1 MKYKLTEET
10 KEFLGRKLHR
20 IVCVTAFASVSV
32 GDIGGWVES
41 ESNLSQEGNAWVY
54 GDALVCGNAKV
65 YGNAKVF
72 GNAKVYGNAKVF
84 GNAEVYGNAKVCD
97 NAEVFGDAKVCDNA
111 KVFGDA
117 KVYGNA
123 KVCGNAEVYGNAKV
137 YGNAEVCD
145 NAKVC
150 YNAKV
155 CGNAWVFGNAE
166 VFGDAK
172 VYGNADFIVLK
183 NSWSSGRYFT
193 YTASNKMW
201 KVGCF
206 YGSGKKLI
214 EKAYEDSELSGKC
227 YEATVKYVEEIER
240 LKKELKNEH

>member
-10 KEFLGRKLHR
+10 KDFLGHKLHR

-54 GDALVCGNAKV
+54 GDALV
-65 YGNAKVF
+65 YGNALVG
-72 GNAKVYGNAKVF
+72 GNADVYGDAL
-84 GNAEVYGNAKVCD
+84 VC
-97 NAEVFGDAKVCDNA
+97 GDAKVC
-111 KVFGDA
+111 
-117 KVYGNA
+117 
-123 KVCGNAEVYGNAKV
+123 EIT
-137 YGNAEVCD
+137 
-145 NAKVC
+145 
-150 YNAKV
+150 
-155 CGNAWVFGNAE
+155 
-166 VFGDAK
+166 
-172 VYGNADFIVLK
+172 DFIVLK

-206 YGSGKKLI
+206 YGSGKELI

>member
-10 KEFLGRKLHR
+10 KDFLGHKLHR

-41 ESNLSQEGNAWVY
+41 ESNLSQEGHAW
-54 GDALVCGNAKV
+54 V
-65 YGNAKVF
+65 YGNAKV
-72 GNAKVYGNAKVF
+72 Y
-84 GNAEVYGNAKVCD
+84 GNAEVYGNAKVY
-97 NAEVFGDAKVCDNA
+97 GGA
-111 KVFGDA
+111 KVFGGA
-117 KVYGNA
+117 FVY
-123 KVCGNAEVYGNAKV
+123 GNAEVYGNAKV
-137 YGNAEVCD
+137 YGNADVFG
-145 NAKVC
+145 NAL
-150 YNAKV
+150 V
-155 CGNAWVFGNAE
+155 CGNALVYGNALVCCDADVFGNAL
-166 VFGDAK
+166 VCGDAE
-172 VYGNADFIVLK
+172 VCEITDFIVLK

-206 YGSGKKLI
+206 YGSGKELI

-240 LKKELKNEH
+240 LKKELKNEY

>member
-10 KEFLGRKLHR
+10 KDFLGHKLHR

-41 ESNLSQEGNAWVY
+41 ASNLSQDGDAWVCGDAKVY
-54 GDALVCGNAKV
+54 GDACVCGDAW
-65 YGNAKVF
+65 
-72 GNAKVYGNAKVF
+72 
-84 GNAEVYGNAKVCD
+84 VYGNAKVCD
-97 NAEVFGDAKVCDNA
+97 NAWVYGNAKVYGDAKVYDNAWVCDNAKVYGDA

-117 KVYGNA
+117 KVYGYANVYDNA
-123 KVCGNAEVYGNAKV
+123 WVCDNSKVCGNAKV
-137 YGNAEVCD
+137 YG
-145 NAKVC
+145 
-150 YNAKV
+150 
-155 CGNAWVFGNAE
+155 
-166 VFGDAK
+166 DAK
-172 VYGNADFIVLK
+172 VYGYAKFCGDADVCGNADVCEITDFIVLK

-193 YTASNKMW
+193 YTASNEMW

-206 YGSGKKLI
+206 YGTGDELI
-214 EKAYEDSELSGKC
+214 KKAYKDSELSGKC